1 MSIRLKFILFFVSI
15 LLIPINLDVFGLEQT
30 PRDVGFANKYVI
42 NVVENYFNV
51 NVNAN
56 FLISSH
62 VFNTNDKI
70 IQFNIETGLDKENV
84 GEIIIPLDLFDGE
97 FTILLDN
104 KKIPSN
110 VNKTERSAIVSIE
123 FDGKGEYT
131 LDIIATKYLGVEL
144 KSNGGG

>member
-1 MSIRLKFILFFVSI
+1 MFGELDTSTRDIGFVNRYIIST
-15 LLIPINLDVFGLEQT
+15 DVDSFEIT
-30 PRDVGFANKYVI
+30 FTS
-42 NVVENYFNV
+42 
-51 NVNAN
+51 N

-110 VNKTERSAIVSIE
+110 VNKTERSAFVSIE
-123 FDGKGEYT
+123 FDG
-131 LDIIATKYLGVEL
+131 
-144 KSNGGG
+144 